1 MNYLNIEGTIACLA
15 ITFMIIAGVI
25 LFTTSGKAQ
34 TNAEVKNII
43 LVHGAFIDGSGWQGV
58 YQILTKKGYNV
69 TVTQNSLSS
78 LEADVET
85 LNRAIERQDGPVILV
100 GHSYGGAIITEGGNS
115 DKVAGLVYVAAFQPD
130 EKESALDLA
139 QSSPDLSNGGILAP
153 DEHGILYYDKAKF
166 HQGFA
171 ADLSKKQA
179 EFMWASQGTFA
190 AQALAAPMT
199 AVAWKTKPTWAVIA
213 TEDKAINPVLQRRM
227 SERSGA
233 TVTEVKASHAVFIS
247 QPKIVAQVIESAAQ
261 GPPMAKNMEKFK
273 IGEGVT
279 VTSGGM
285 KGLYGVVVWYN
296 EKDSTYLIR
305 FTGQQQLFYTVDQIK
320 YWE

>member
-1 MNYLNIEGTIACLA
+1 MNCLHAEGMIAGLV
-15 ITFMIIAGVI
+15 ITSMVIAGVT
-25 LFTTSGKAQ
+25 FSTTAAQAQ
-34 TNAEVKNII
+34 TNSKVNNII

-58 YQILTKKGYNV
+58 YEILTKKGYNV
-69 TVTQNSLSS
+69 TVTQNSLLS
-78 LEADVET
+78 LKADVET

-139 QSSPDLSNGGILAP
+139 KTAPDLSNGGILPP
-153 DEHGILYYDKAKF
+153 DEHGMLYYDKAKF

-179 EFMWASQGTFA
+179 EFMWASQGAFA

-199 AVAWKTKPTWAVIA
+199 AVAWKTKPTWVVIA

-233 TVTEVKASHAVFIS
+233 AVTQVKASHAVFIS
-247 QPKIVAQVIESAAQ
+247 QPKAVAQVIESAAQ
-261 GPPMAKNMEKFK
+261 GALTAKK
-273 IGEGVT
+273 
-279 VTSGGM
+279 
-285 KGLYGVVVWYN
+285 
-296 EKDSTYLIR
+296 
-305 FTGQQQLFYTVDQIK
+305 
-320 YWE
+320 

>member
-1 MNYLNIEGTIACLA
+1 MHVESMIAGLV
-15 ITFMIIAGVI
+15 IIFMIIAGI
-25 LFTTSGKAQ
+25 TLFPTSGRAQ
-34 TNAEVKNII
+34 TDAEVKNVI

-58 YQILTKKGYNV
+58 YQILTEKGYDV

-100 GHSYGGAIITEGGNS
+100 GHSYGGSIITEGGTS

-130 EKESALDLA
+130 EKESPLDLV
-139 QSSPDLSNGGILAP
+139 QTVPDLSDGGILPP
-153 DEHGILYYDKAKF
+153 DEHGMLYYDKAKF

-179 EFMWASQGTFA
+179 AFMWASQGAFA
-190 AQALAAPMT
+190 AKALATPMT
-199 AVAWKTKPTWAVIA
+199 AVAWKTKPSWVVIA
-213 TEDKAINPVLQRRM
+213 TEDKAIHPELQRRM

-233 TVTEVKASHAVFIS
+233 AITEVKASHAVFIS
-247 QPKIVAQVIESAAQ
+247 QPKAVAQVIESAAQ
-261 GPPMAKNMEKFK
+261 GTLMTKNMEKFN
-273 IGEGVT
+273 IGDGVT
-279 VTSGGM
+279 VTDGPM

-305 FTGQQQLFYTVDQIK
+305 FTGQQQLFYTVNQIK